1 MKLISRYILCF
12 LVAVSIAACKSP
24 QKQATAPKQ
33 ESSTSTLTEKE
44 ELDFAYLF
52 FEASK
57 DKILGNYPQAI
68 AKFSQAIRINP
79 RNAAAHYE
87 LSQMYL
93 QNGNADLAEISGQQ
107 AIKFDTKN
115 IWYKLSLATIYER
128 TGKTEKI
135 IPLIKAVAEADP
147 GNPEYQ
153 YTLANAYSMSGKF
166 EDAIKIFDKLENQMG
181 ISEEFSAQKKALYMR
196 LKKPEK
202 ALEEIRKLM
211 NAFPDEIS
219 YRGFLA
225 EIYEEQ
231 GQDENALKEY
241 QEIVRIDPQNPSVYF
256 SLAEYYR
263 RTGDKEKS
271 LESLRKAMKNPNTE
285 VDLKLQVL
293 SSYYELSTIYP
304 ELTEQA
310 MDLCS
315 LMVETHPESA
325 RARAVYGDFL
335 YREGK
340 MEEAKVQFEKV
351 LLDDK
356 SVFGVWNQLLM
367 IESEL
372 KNHKRVVELSTE
384 AIELFPTSPVFY
396 LYSGISSMQL
406 KDYPKAI
413 ETLKGGAEITVGN
426 NPLSAQFFASLGD
439 SYNATKQFK
448 ESDES
453 YEKALRYDPNNTYV
467 LNNYAYYLS
476 VRKENLDRALELS
489 SKSNELKPN
498 SASFLDTK
506 AWIFYQKADYPN
518 AAIWIDKAIE
528 SGGMKSG
535 TIVEHKGDIL
545 WKLGKTSD
553 ALDFWKRAKE
563 LGGTSDKLDQKI
575 NSQNLVE

>member
-1 MKLISRYILCF
+1 MNLISRVAFYIILTTAC
-12 LVAVSIAACKSP
+12 VACKSP
-24 QKQATAPKQ
+24 QKQAAVATP
-33 ESSTSTLTEKE
+33 SSSSVLTEKE

-57 DKILGNYPQAI
+57 DKMLGNYPQSI

-115 IWYKLSLATIYER
+115 IWYKLSLANIYER
-128 TGKTEKI
+128 TGKLDKI
-135 IPLIKAVAEADP
+135 APLIKAVADA
-147 GNPEYQ
+147 NPANDEYQ
-153 YTLANAYSMSGKF
+153 YTLANAYSMTGKYD
-166 EDAIKIFDKLENQMG
+166 EAIKIFDKLESQMG
-181 ISEEFSAQKKALYMR
+181 ISEEFAVQKKSLYMR
-196 LKKPEK
+196 MRKPEK
-202 ALEEIRKLM
+202 AIDEIRKLM
-211 NAFPDEIS
+211 NAFPDEVS

-241 QEIVRIDPQNPSVYF
+241 LEVVRIDPTNASVYF
-256 SLAEYYR
+256 SLAEFYR

-271 LESLRKAMKNPNTE
+271 VEALRKAMSNPNTD

-293 SSYYELSTIYP
+293 SSYYELSMQYP
-304 ELTEQA
+304 ELSEQA
-310 MDLCS
+310 MELCS
-315 LMVETHPESA
+315 LMVAAHPESA

-340 MEEAKVQFEKV
+340 MEEAREQFEKV

-396 LYSGISSMQL
+396 LYKGISSIQL
-406 KDYPKAI
+406 KQYESAI
-413 ETLKGGAEITVGN
+413 ESLKGGAEITVGN
-426 NPLSAQFFASLGD
+426 NALSAQFFASLGD

-448 ESDES
+448 ESDEA
-453 YEKALRYDPNNTYV
+453 YEKALRYDANNTYV
-467 LNNYAYYLS
+467 LNNFAYYLS
-476 VRKENLDRALELS
+476 VRKDKLDRALELS
-489 SKSNELKPN
+489 TKCNDLKPN
-498 SASFLDTK
+498 NPSFLDTK
-506 AWIFYQKADYPN
+506 AWIYYQQADYQN
-518 AAIWIDKAIE
+518 AALWIDKAIE

-545 WKLGKTSD
+545 WKLGKTVD

-563 LGGTSDKLDQKI
+563 LGSAGEKLDQKI
-575 NSQNLVE
+575 NNQNLIE

>member
-1 MKLISRYILCF
+1 MKLISRYTFCF
-12 LVAVSIAACKSP
+12 LLLSIWVACKSP
-24 QKQATAPKQ
+24 QKQVASPVSGTP
-33 ESSTSTLTEKE
+33 TSDLTEKE

-128 TGKTEKI
+128 TGKSEKI
-135 IPLIKAVAEADP
+135 IPLIKAVADADP
-147 GNPEYQ
+147 RNPEYQ
-153 YTLANAYSMSGKF
+153 YTLANAYSMTGKF
-166 EDAIKIFDKLENQMG
+166 EDAVKIFDKLESQMG

-196 LKKPEK
+196 MKKPEK
-202 ALEEIRKLM
+202 AIEEIRKLM

-241 QEIVRIDPQNPSVYF
+241 LEIVRIDPQNASVYF

-271 LESLRKAMKNPNTE
+271 VDALRKAMKNPNTE

-293 SSYYELSTIYP
+293 SSYYELSMVYP

-310 MDLCS
+310 MELCS

-340 MEEAKVQFEKV
+340 MEEAKTQFEKV

-384 AIELFPTSPVFY
+384 AIELFPTSPVFF

-406 KDYPKAI
+406 KDYTKAI

-439 SYNATKQFK
+439 SYNATKQYK
-448 ESDES
+448 ESDEA
-453 YEKALRYDPNNTYV
+453 YEKALRYDGNNTYV
-467 LNNYAYYLS
+467 LNNFAYYLS

-498 SASFLDTK
+498 NSSFLDTK
-506 AWIFYQKADYPN
+506 AWIYYQKADYQN

-545 WKLGKTSD
+545 WKLGKTND

-563 LGGTSDKLDQKI
+563 LGGASDKIDQNI
-575 NSQNLVE
+575 NSHNLVE

>member
-1 MKLISRYILCF
+1 MNFISRFAFYIF
-12 LVAVSIAACKSP
+12 LTTACVACKSP
-24 QKQATAPKQ
+24 QKQAAVAT
-33 ESSTSTLTEKE
+33 SSSSSVLTEKE
-44 ELDFAYLF
+44 ELDFDYLF
-52 FEASK
+52 FEAEK
-57 DKILGNYPQAI
+57 DKMLGNYPQSI

-107 AIKFDTKN
+107 AIKFDNKN
-115 IWYKLSLATIYER
+115 IWYKLSLANIYER

-135 IPLIKAVAEADP
+135 APLIKAVADADP

-153 YTLANAYSMSGKF
+153 YTLANAYSMTGKYD
-166 EDAIKIFDKLENQMG
+166 EAIKIFDKLESQMG
-181 ISEEFSAQKKALYMR
+181 ISEEFAVQKKALYMQM
-196 LKKPEK
+196 KNPEK
-202 ALEEIRKLM
+202 AIEEIRKLM
-211 NAFPDEIS
+211 NAFPDETS

-241 QEIVRIDPQNPSVYF
+241 LEIVRIDPTNASVYF
-256 SLAEYYR
+256 SLAEFYR

-271 LESLRKAMKNPNTE
+271 VEALRKAMGNPNTE
-285 VDLKLQVL
+285 VDLKLQVI
-293 SSYYELSTIYP
+293 SSYYELSMQYP
-304 ELTEQA
+304 ELTVQA
-310 MDLCS
+310 LELCS
-315 LMVETHPESA
+315 LMVSAHPESA

-340 MEEAKVQFEKV
+340 MEEAREQFEKV

-396 LYSGISSMQL
+396 LYKGISSIQL
-406 KDYPKAI
+406 KQYEAAI
-413 ETLKGGAEITVGN
+413 ESLKGGAEITVGN
-426 NPLSAQFFASLGD
+426 NALSAQFFASLGD

-448 ESDES
+448 ESDEA
-453 YEKALRYDPNNTYV
+453 YEKALRYDANNTYV
-467 LNNYAYYLS
+467 LNNFAYYLS
-476 VRKENLDRALELS
+476 MRKDKLDRALELS
-489 SKSNELKPN
+489 TKCNELKPN
-498 SASFLDTK
+498 NASFLDTK
-506 AWIFYQKADYPN
+506 AWIYYQQADYQN
-518 AAIWIDKAIE
+518 AALWIDKAIE

-545 WKLGKTSD
+545 WKLGKTVD

-563 LGGTSDKLDQKI
+563 LGSAGEKLDQKI
-575 NSQNLVE
+575 NNQNLIE

>member
-1 MKLISRYILCF
+1 MNIISRFAFYIILTTAC
-12 LVAVSIAACKSP
+12 VACKSP
-24 QKQATAPKQ
+24 QKQATVATP
-33 ESSTSTLTEKE
+33 SSSSVLTEKE

-57 DKILGNYPQAI
+57 DKMLGNYPQSI

-115 IWYKLSLATIYER
+115 IWYKLSLANIYER
-128 TGKTEKI
+128 TGKLDKI
-135 IPLIKAVAEADP
+135 APLIKAVADA
-147 GNPEYQ
+147 NPANNEYQ
-153 YTLANAYSMSGKF
+153 YTLANAYSMTGKYD
-166 EDAIKIFDKLENQMG
+166 EAIKIFDKLESQMG
-181 ISEEFSAQKKALYMR
+181 ISEEFAVQKKALYMR
-196 LKKPEK
+196 MRKPEK
-202 ALEEIRKLM
+202 AIDEIRKLM
-211 NAFPDEIS
+211 NAFPDEVS

-241 QEIVRIDPQNPSVYF
+241 LEVVRIDPTNASVYF

-271 LESLRKAMKNPNTE
+271 VEALRKAMGNPNTD

-293 SSYYELSTIYP
+293 SSYYELSMQYP
-304 ELTEQA
+304 ELSVQA
-310 MDLCS
+310 LELCS
-315 LMVETHPESA
+315 LMVVAHPESA

-340 MEEAKVQFEKV
+340 MEEAREQFEKV

-396 LYSGISSMQL
+396 LYKGISSIQL
-406 KDYPKAI
+406 KQYESAI
-413 ETLKGGAEITVGN
+413 ESLKGGAEITVGN
-426 NPLSAQFFASLGD
+426 NALSAQFFASLGD

-448 ESDES
+448 ESDDA
-453 YEKALRYDPNNTYV
+453 YEKALRYDANNTYV
-467 LNNYAYYLS
+467 LNNFAYYLS
-476 VRKENLDRALELS
+476 VRKDKLDRALELS
-489 SKSNELKPN
+489 TKCNDLKPN
-498 SASFLDTK
+498 IASFLDTK
-506 AWIFYQKADYPN
+506 AWIYYQQADYQN

-545 WKLGKTSD
+545 WKLGKTAD

-563 LGGTSDKLDQKI
+563 LGSAGEKLDQKI
-575 NSQNLVE
+575 NNQNLIE

>member
-1 MKLISRYILCF
+1 MNINSRFAFYLI
-12 LVAVSIAACKSP
+12 IATVFVACKSP
-24 QKQATAPKQ
+24 QKQAAVATP
-33 ESSTSTLTEKE
+33 SSSSVLTEKE

-52 FEASK
+52 FEAEK
-57 DKILGNYPQAI
+57 DKMLGNYPQSI

-107 AIKFDTKN
+107 AIKFDNKN
-115 IWYKLSLATIYER
+115 IWYKLSLANIYER

-135 IPLIKAVAEADP
+135 APLIKAVADADP
-147 GNPEYQ
+147 ANNEYQ
-153 YTLANAYSMSGKF
+153 YTLANAYSMTGKYD
-166 EDAIKIFDKLENQMG
+166 EAIKIFDKLENQMG
-181 ISEEFSAQKKALYMR
+181 ISEEFAVQKKALYMR
-196 LKKPEK
+196 MRKPEK
-202 ALEEIRKLM
+202 AIEEIRKLM
-211 NAFPDEIS
+211 NAFPDEVS

-241 QEIVRIDPQNPSVYF
+241 LEIVRIDPGNASVYF
-256 SLAEYYR
+256 SLAEHYR

-271 LESLRKAMKNPNTE
+271 VEALRKAMGNPNTE

-293 SSYYELSTIYP
+293 SSYYELSMQYP
-304 ELTEQA
+304 ELTAQA
-310 MDLCS
+310 MELCS
-315 LMVETHPESA
+315 LMVSAHPESA

-340 MEEAKVQFEKV
+340 MEEAREQFEKV

-396 LYSGISSMQL
+396 LYKGISSIQL
-406 KDYPKAI
+406 KQYEAAI
-413 ETLKGGAEITVGN
+413 ESLKSGAEITVGN
-426 NPLSAQFFASLGD
+426 NALSAQFFASLGD
-439 SYNATKQFK
+439 SYNATKQYK
-448 ESDES
+448 ESDDA
-453 YEKALRYDPNNTYV
+453 YEKALRYDANNTYV
-467 LNNYAYYLS
+467 LNNFAYYLS
-476 VRKENLDRALELS
+476 MRKDKLDRALELS
-489 SKSNELKPN
+489 TKSNDLKPN
-498 SASFLDTK
+498 NASFLDTK
-506 AWIFYQKADYPN
+506 AWIYYQLADYQN

-545 WKLGKTSD
+545 WKLGKTAD

-563 LGGTSDKLDQKI
+563 LGGAGEKLDQKI
-575 NSQNLVE
+575 NNQNLIE